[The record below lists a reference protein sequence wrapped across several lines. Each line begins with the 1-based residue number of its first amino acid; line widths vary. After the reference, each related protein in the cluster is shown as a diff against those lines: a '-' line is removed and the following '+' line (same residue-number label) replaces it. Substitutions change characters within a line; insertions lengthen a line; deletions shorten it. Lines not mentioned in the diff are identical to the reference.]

1 MSHRF
6 LLFSWLTSVLFWEQH
21 TLLLPSDEWR
31 YKGGDFSDLSQWQDI
46 GMREL
51 SETPQVIQS
60 APCQGCNKAGHWHLP
75 DSTLES
81 SSSAHPSPFFLPSR
95 PLASSSRLLLPN
107 SHRETALCLCRGAW
121 HLPQSEGMLRCS
133 CYSQPQRHTPY
144 TNKKP
149 LPQDNMIKA
158 TPPVLTLLEI

>member
-21 TLLLPSDEWR
+21 TLLMPSDEWR

-60 APCQGCNKAGHWHLP
+60 APCQDCNKAGHWHLP

-107 SHRETALCLCRGAW
+107 SQKLPCASAGGHGTYLKVKECSDVPATASHKDT
-121 HLPQSEGMLRCS
+121 HLIPTRSPCPKITWLRPHLQS
-133 CYSQPQRHTPY
+133 
-144 TNKKP
+144 
-149 LPQDNMIKA
+149 
-158 TPPVLTLLEI
+158 